1 MTSRVLHIARSA
13 LRRTS
18 ITCLPH
24 LLSAVA
30 VAVVSLGVRVGA
42 LHAQDNSVAG
52 RVQATGTNEP
62 LRGAQISV
70 VGGTQRAAT
79 DEQGH
84 FRLTGLTG
92 TSVVLDVRRISRAI
106 RPRQRASACALPTKP
121 ALVRSDFAS
130 RFRSTRPQAS
140 SFLVAE
146 RTAANCACRCRT
158 SRHSTIRI

>member
-24 LLSAVA
+24 LLSAVT

-106 RPRQRASACALPTKP
+106 RPRQRASAGALPTKP
-121 ALVRSDFAS
+121 ALVRSDSLPDSAH
-130 RFRSTRPQAS
+130 RPQAS